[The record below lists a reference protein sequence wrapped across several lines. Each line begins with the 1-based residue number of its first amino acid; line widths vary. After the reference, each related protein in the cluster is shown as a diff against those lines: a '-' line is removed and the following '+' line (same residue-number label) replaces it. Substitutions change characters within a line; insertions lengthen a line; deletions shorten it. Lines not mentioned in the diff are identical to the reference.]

1 MLTPR
6 GWGTLGAGLGSVTL
20 WVAFGEVE
28 LLVLGSFL
36 MLATL
41 AAWASVALGRSGITV
56 ARRLAPAVLHEGQL
70 ATVEVALSAEGRR
83 PLRNLA
89 VEDEVPG
96 LGAARFVAARL
107 PPALPVRARY
117 EILCRRRG
125 IYRVGPVSLTIS
137 DPFGLATRG
146 GTVGPADRLVVYPAV
161 EDLDGLPSVRGRDP
175 SQQAVRPQFSYRGGE
190 DFFTLRDYQ
199 SGDDLRLVHWRSSAK
214 RGELMIRQLE
224 IPWQSRALVVLDP
237 RRSAYGS
244 LAAFEKAVQGT
255 ASVVRHLH
263 RIGFSVGVWAAASS
277 GPHDGDRYQAAM
289 ELLATVQPLESLDL
303 RATAA
308 RLARESGGG
317 ALVMVT
323 GRPDA
328 DDLAAFLLLARDFG
342 RLIVL
347 SVTDG
352 QDSLLEFQRAG
363 AVTVCVSTDGSWAA
377 TWLRAVRSTW
387 SIASAG

>member
-36 MLATL
+36 MLAAL

-107 PPALPVRARY
+107 RPGVPVRARY

-146 GTVGPADRLVVYPAV
+146 GEVGPADRLVVYPAV
-161 EDLDGLPSVRGRDP
+161 EELEGLPSVRGRDP
-175 SQQAVRPQFSYRGGE
+175 SQQAVRPQFSHRGGE

-199 SGDDLRLVHWRSSAK
+199 IGDDLRLVHWRSSAK

-244 LAAFEKAVQGT
+244 LAPFEKAVQGT

-263 RIGFSVGVWAAASS
+263 RIGFSVGVWAAAPS
-277 GPHDGDRYQAAM
+277 GVHDGDRYQAAM
-289 ELLATVQPLESLDL
+289 ETLATVQPVESLDL

-308 RLARESGGG
+308 RLARETGGG

-347 SVTDG
+347 SVADG
-352 QDSLLEFQRAG
+352 EESLLEFQRAG